1 MNKEHG
7 PRNQTA
13 WVLITVLALTASV
26 TLDNLIVP
34 GLPHLKKGFLLHW
47 GHGIS

>member
-26 TLDNLIVP
+26 TLDNLIVS
-34 GLPHLKKGFLLHW
+34 GLHLKKVFLLRW